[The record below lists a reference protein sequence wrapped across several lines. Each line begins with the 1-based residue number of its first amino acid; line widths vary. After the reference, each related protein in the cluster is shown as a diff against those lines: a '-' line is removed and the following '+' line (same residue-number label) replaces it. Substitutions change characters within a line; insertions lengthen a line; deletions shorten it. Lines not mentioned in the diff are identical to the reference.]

1 MRAVLLILMVVV
13 VAVIAGF
20 ATGFLHLNQTQTAR
34 VPSVAVGNG
43 GVTATGGQAPTFEV
57 QTGSV
62 AVGTQ
67 RRDVTL
73 PKVNVPL
80 PSVQVHRPTD
90 AAALAPTNGAAP
102 AK

>member
-1 MRAVLLILMVVV
+1 MRAVLVILMVAV

-20 ATGFLHLNQTQTAR
+20 ATGFLHLNQTQPAR
-34 VPSVAVGNG
+34 VPSVSVGNG

-90 AAALAPTNGAAP
+90 ALAPANTAAP
-102 AK
+102 VK